1 MKHKKSRRQKGG
13 FNWKFWE
20 KPAPPDPNKPP
31 PKKWWESVWGNNTP
45 NTAQP
50 QPQNI
55 TTQPAPAAAAAA
67 APAPAQES
75 KPISSMGGRK
85 RRTFRKRTGGKSR
98 RKKRKG
104 GNYKSVH
111 HSLTAKPTYWLKY

>member
-31 PKKWWESVWGNNTP
+31 PKKWWESVWSNNNP

-67 APAPAQES
+67 PAPAQAS

-98 RKKRKG
+98 RRKRKG